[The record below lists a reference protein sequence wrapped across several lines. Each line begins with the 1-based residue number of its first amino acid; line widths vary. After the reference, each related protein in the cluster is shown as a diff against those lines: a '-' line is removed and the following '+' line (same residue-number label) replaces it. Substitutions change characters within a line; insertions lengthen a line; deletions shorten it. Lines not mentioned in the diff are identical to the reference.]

1 MLPVRRAAAW
11 KLDASQIFISAE
23 MRNTS
28 MSGVRIWAS
37 EWKGLGQNGKREN
50 IWGISGLCDPASLCV
65 SLDKRRDLLGMRNIK
80 CTSCDIQ
87 ES

>member
-37 EWKGLGQNGKREN
+37 E
-50 IWGISGLCDPASLCV
+50 
-65 SLDKRRDLLGMRNIK
+65 
-80 CTSCDIQ
+80 
-87 ES
+87 